1 MQLALLMRNYYFIVF
16 ITILL
21 LASCVPQ
28 RKMVY
33 VQSPNQK
40 PDYEYLVK
48 NKKSLRIEPFDMLFI
63 SINSLDQAGYNFF
76 NQDGNSSSTSIT
88 EASLAVVSYTVSD
101 SGTITL
107 PILGKLKLQG
117 LTLDEAALS
126 IRNFTKN
133 VLNNPIVSVRFVN
146 NFITVLGEVSK
157 PGTYPYYKE
166 QLNIFYALG
175 LAGDISEYGNRR
187 KVILL
192 REKNKIINKY
202 HLDLTKD
209 EIFKSDF
216 YYLRP
221 NDVLYVEPLKIRRFG
236 MKEYPFTLFFSAIT
250 SAFLILNYFKQ

>member
-1 MQLALLMRNYYFIVF
+1 MKNYFYYF
-16 ITILL
+16 LL
-21 LASCVPQ
+21 IAIFLLGSCVPQ

-33 VQSPNQK
+33 VQTPNEK
-40 PDYEYLVK
+40 LENEYLVK
-48 NKKSLRIEPFDMLFI
+48 NKKSLRIEPFDMLYI
-63 SINSLDQAGYNFF
+63 TINSLDQAGYNFF
-76 NQDGNSSSTSIT
+76 NQENGGGSSTSIT
-88 EASLAVVSYTVSD
+88 DASLAVVSYTVSD

-107 PILGKLKLQG
+107 PILGKIKLQG
-117 LTLDEAALS
+117 QTLDEAALS

-146 NFITVLGEVSK
+146 NFVTILGEVAR
-157 PGTYPYYKE
+157 PGTYPYYRE

-175 LAGDISEYGNRR
+175 LSGDITEYGNRR
-187 KVILL
+187 NVTLI

-202 HLDLTKD
+202 KLDLTKD

-221 NDVLYVEPLKIRRFG
+221 NDVVYVEPLKIRRFG
-236 MKEYPFTLFFSAIT
+236 MKEYPFTLLFSAIT

>member
-1 MQLALLMRNYYFIVF
+1 MRNNHLFV
-16 ITILL
+16 LL
-21 LASCVPQ
+21 TVLLFASCVPQ

-40 PDYEYLVK
+40 LDYEYLVK

-76 NQDGNSSSTSIT
+76 NQEGTNNNTTSIT
-88 EASLAVVSYTVSD
+88 DVSLAVVSYTVSD

-107 PILGKLKLQG
+107 PILGRIKLQG
-117 LTLDEAALS
+117 LTLDEASVS

-202 HLDLTKD
+202 QLDLTKD
-209 EIFKSDF
+209 EIFKSEL

-236 MKEYPFTLFFSAIT
+236 MKEYPFTLLFSAVT
-250 SAFLILNYFKQ
+250 SAFLILNYFKK